1 MKAKDNE
8 RLFVGEIR
16 PSQMMYTYGVGSI
29 VDLPNLSVI
38 VMGLDDWPRDLPVVI
53 EPRLLNAIRYH
64 PELSDIR
71 EMRALPRSEAEP
83 TRGPQFDG
91 SALTGA
97 PVAVFPRW
105 WVCPVCRQL
114 APLSSGVF
122 ERGKQTYPPEKIMYR
137 HTGCQKAKSPP
148 QAIPARILVACENG
162 HLDDFP
168 WMDFVHRGLPCKH
181 EAPTLKLEESGI
193 SGEVRDLEV
202 RCSCGERRRLADAFG
217 KENRNR
223 MPMCTGRRPHLRD
236 YDDKKCEFHAR
247 PIALGA
253 SNLWFPIS
261 LTALSIPGEGDRLA
275 QLVQEHWDIL
285 RVVHSA
291 EILTA
296 FRLTNQ
302 ISGEITDFDDSAI
315 LQAIRDYE
323 EHLNRPGTDS
333 APDIKLPEYEVF
345 CDPGSARISRD
356 FQTRHLPL
364 TQQWAKYGII
374 DVVLVERLREV
385 QAMIGFA
392 RLDAVGE
399 LTDPDQ
405 QVLVRAAPLSR
416 RTPEWVPATELRG
429 EGLFLRFDENA
440 ISKWEQLPQLREH
453 TQAFVEAHI
462 NWREKRGI
470 QNPRDHFPGM
480 RYVLLHSFSHAFMR
494 QLALEAGY
502 SAASLKERIYARPSI
517 LPGGPMAGVLVYT
530 AAPDSEGTLGG
541 LIGIGEDE
549 EGVYHLVRESLRSM
563 TLCAGDPLC
572 SERGVEN
579 NGRTIHGAACH
590 ACLFAPETSCERGNR
605 YLDRSVLV
613 PTINNERS
621 GNAFFKA
628 MRL

>member
-1 MKAKDNE
+1 MKSKDKE
-8 RLFVGEIR
+8 RLNVGEVR
-16 PSQMMYTYGVGSI
+16 PSQMMYTYGIGSI

-38 VMGLDDWPRDLPVVI
+38 VMGLDDWPRDTAIVT

-64 PELSDIR
+64 ASLQDVQ
-71 EMRALPRSEAEP
+71 EMRALPRSESEP
-83 TRGPQFDG
+83 ARGPQFDG
-91 SALTGA
+91 SDLYGA

-114 APLSSGVF
+114 APLNSGVF
-122 ERGKQTYPPEKIMYR
+122 ERGKQIYPPEKIMYR
-137 HTGCQKAKSPP
+137 HTGCQKAKNP
-148 QAIPARILVACENG
+148 QAIPARILVACEDG

-168 WMDFVHRGLPCKH
+168 WLDFVHRGNPCKH
-181 EAPTLKLEESGI
+181 ETPTLKLEESGV

-236 YDDKKCEFHAR
+236 YEDKKCEHHAR

-253 SNLWFPIS
+253 SNLWFPIA
-261 LTALSIPGEGDRLA
+261 LTVLSIPSDDDRLI
-275 QLVQEHWDIL
+275 QLVQENWNIL
-285 RVVHSA
+285 RVVNSP

-302 ISGEITDFDDSAI
+302 ISGELADYDDAAI
-315 LQAIRDYE
+315 LASIRAFE
-323 EHLNRPGTDS
+323 ESQSRPQSLS
-333 APDIKLPEYEVF
+333 APDIKLPEYEIF
-345 CDPGSARISRD
+345 CQGDTTSRNRD
-356 FQTRHLPL
+356 FQTRRVQLKKDWSPL
-364 TQQWAKYGII
+364 RII

-385 QAMIGFA
+385 QAMVGFA

-405 QVLVRAAPLSR
+405 QVLVRAAPLAR
-416 RTPEWVPATELRG
+416 RATDWVPATELRG
-429 EGLFLRFDENA
+429 EGLFLRFDEQA
-440 ISKWEQLPQLREH
+440 ISEWESAADLRDH
-453 TQAFVEAHI
+453 ADAFRTAHAS
-462 NWREKRGI
+462 WCEKRGI
-470 QNPRDHFPGM
+470 KPPNDRFPGM

-494 QLALEAGY
+494 QIALEAGY
-502 SAASLKERIYARPSI
+502 SAASLKERIYARSSYV
-517 LPGGPMAGVLVYT
+517 PGGPMAGLLVYT

-541 LIGIGEDE
+541 LIGLGEDE
-549 EGVYHLVRESLRSM
+549 DTIFQLVTESLRSM

-572 SERGVEN
+572 SERHVDAG
-579 NGRTIHGAACH
+579 GRTVHAAACH

-613 PTINNERS
+613 HTIDTEREA
-621 GNAFFKA
+621 NAFFKSFK
-628 MRL
+628 L